1 MERCGSRP
9 GASRSAMRMTPPRL
23 GWTPAWAMTSEA
35 RTSTLRTTA
44 ARNRRDGKGAR
55 RAMARSPVLEF
66 VVIDRETGAKRA
78 EKDGHFRP
86 GGERLS
92 MLGIVILCTGLAT
105 CRTELA
111 ALGARDRLADMS
123 RLAPTV

>member
-1 MERCGSRP
+1 
-9 GASRSAMRMTPPRL
+9 
-23 GWTPAWAMTSEA
+23 
-35 RTSTLRTTA
+35 
-44 ARNRRDGKGAR
+44 
-55 RAMARSPVLEF
+55 MARSPVLEF

-92 MLGIVILCTGLAT
+92 MLGIVILCTGRAT

-111 ALGARDRLADMS
+111 ALGARDRMVDMS
-123 RLAPTV
+123 RLAPTVKRAVMVLPSRLDDPVSVG